1 MFSQSYDNKGFQVQ
15 FNLQYSFKF
24 NSIHTSRTSFEV
36 LPSWSPSS
44 RSGAALAAGGFGQSK
59 GPVHLD
65 QVRCTGKEE
74 FLGECP
80 SLGLSIQGCKRRHDA
95 GVRCD
100 VTPPPPRGSATRAE
114 PRERSCGLRKL
125 VEGDGKRRRSQGEE
139 SLLR

>member
-1 MFSQSYDNKGFQVQ
+1 MRN
-15 FNLQYSFKF
+15 
-24 NSIHTSRTSFEV
+24 RTVHPDIMLILER
-36 LPSWSPSS
+36 SPSPC
-44 RSGAALAAGGFGQSK
+44 SGGALAAGGFGQGK

-80 SLGLSIQGCKRRHDA
+80 SLGLSIQGCGRRQDA

-100 VTPPPPRGSATRAE
+100 VTPPPKKSAAAAE
-114 PRERSCGLRKL
+114 HHRRSCGLRKL
-125 VEGDGKRRRSQGEE
+125 VGGDGKRRRSQGEE